1 MGNDRIRD
9 KGRWSGYFG
18 VETNAYEL
26 SRYAPA
32 HPGSE
37 REREREGGHNY
48 LDHYPIHPTK
58 SYPIQGVITA
68 GVPTKNNLCKHLA
81 DSKGYTIELMN

>member
-1 MGNDRIRD
+1 MLATYSSGQWVIATSPNLGNDRIRD

-32 HPGSE
+32 HQGSE
-37 REREREGGHNY
+37 RERERERGG
-48 LDHYPIHPTK
+48 
-58 SYPIQGVITA
+58 A
-68 GVPTKNNLCKHLA
+68 
-81 DSKGYTIELMN
+81 